1 LDAVLETHGGIE
13 RWKKI
18 KSIEATYNLSG
29 LLFKSVGYPDS
40 RQPTITIDPHSP
52 KAVFTGLTDRPH
64 ERWIWTPHRIWTETL
79 DGTELQ
85 SLDNPRAS
93 FSDLTPDSKWNDL
106 HLLYFN
112 GYATWN
118 YLTAPFTF
126 TLPGLTTRELE
137 AHQENGETW
146 RVLEV
151 TFPND
156 FATHNKVQKFFF
168 DEKFILKRLDYAPEV
183 LGSPPASQYI
193 FDPCEFDGLIFPTL
207 RRVVPK
213 GPAGIF
219 GARLVLIDITKIV
232 VT

>member
-1 LDAVLETHGGIE
+1 LTES
-13 RWKKI
+13 I
-18 KSIEATYNLSG
+18 KATYNLSG
-29 LLFKSVGYPDS
+29 LLFNSVGYPDP

-52 KAVFTGLTDRPH
+52 KSVFTDLTDRPN
-64 ERWIWTPHRIWTETL
+64 ERWTWTPHKVWIETL
-79 DGTELQ
+79 EGKVLQ

-93 FSDLTPDSKWNDL
+93 FSDLTPESKWNDL
-106 HLLYFN
+106 HFLYFN

-126 TLPGLTTRELE
+126 TLPGFTTRELE

-156 FATHNKVQKFFF
+156 FPTHNNVQQFFF
-168 DEKFILKRLDYAPEV
+168 DEKFNLKRLDYAPDV
-183 LGSPPASQYI
+183 LGSPSALQFI
-193 FDPCEFDGLIFPTL
+193 FDPYEVHGLIFPTL

-213 GPAGIF
+213 SSAGIF
-219 GARLVLIDITKIV
+219 GPRLVLIDIAKIV